1 MSNRDDMTQ
10 AMRDAVSMNG
20 GRMTRD
26 EFYDAV
32 IQIRADDGVD
42 VKLDSLK
49 TNCMKKDRLVSAGL
63 TKMQIGPDADG
74 NTHDE
79 IWSVEL
85 AQSALDGNMSGGG
98 SNNSLGLTGGADLGT
113 FEADYGTTQEVY
125 YGITRRDADDYP
137 DIVRAQIPTKATG
150 YIEQNGELLKTAI
163 AFTEG
168 MHTMTEGP
176 TGCGKTMAF
185 KEFCYQTG
193 LPLFRVNCKDG
204 MDWEDMVGYMTA
216 SKDDDG
222 SVTTQFIDGQLTRAV
237 RYGGLFYA
245 DEFNY
250 ARPAVLGGLNMVM
263 DSGVLEVAMTGEVI
277 EAHPDFRVVSSF
289 NPGYAGTN
297 DINAA
302 TRRRFAM
309 SLVFGYLSADL
320 EAQVIQAQSGVA
332 NAGVASE
339 LVQFANDVRQMKTQ
353 HTVETDLST
362 ASLVSVMTLLKHFN
376 ITEALAMAVIPLF
389 DEDER
394 DDITIVAGARLSD
407 YQ

>member
-150 YIEQNGELLKTAI
+150 YIE
-163 AFTEG
+163 
-168 MHTMTEGP
+168 
-176 TGCGKTMAF
+176 
-185 KEFCYQTG
+185 
-193 LPLFRVNCKDG
+193 
-204 MDWEDMVGYMTA
+204 
-216 SKDDDG
+216 
-222 SVTTQFIDGQLTRAV
+222 
-237 RYGGLFYA
+237 
-245 DEFNY
+245 
-250 ARPAVLGGLNMVM
+250 
-263 DSGVLEVAMTGEVI
+263 
-277 EAHPDFRVVSSF
+277 
-289 NPGYAGTN
+289 
-297 DINAA
+297 
-302 TRRRFAM
+302 
-309 SLVFGYLSADL
+309 
-320 EAQVIQAQSGVA
+320 
-332 NAGVASE
+332 
-339 LVQFANDVRQMKTQ
+339 
-353 HTVETDLST
+353 
-362 ASLVSVMTLLKHFN
+362 
-376 ITEALAMAVIPLF
+376 
-389 DEDER
+389 
-394 DDITIVAGARLSD
+394 
-407 YQ
+407 